1 MNQGKLDMVK
11 QEVERLNIHI
21 LEINELKRMEIGKF
35 NSDDLDL
42 LLWTRI
48 P

>member
-11 QEVERLNIHI
+11 QEKARLNIDI
-21 LEINELKRMEIGKF
+21 LGIIELKWIKMGK
-35 NSDDLDL
+35 SPLYL

>member
-11 QEVERLNIHI
+11 QEKARLNMDI
-21 LEINELKRMEIGKF
+21 LGIIELKWIEMGK
-35 NSDDLDL
+35 SSLYL